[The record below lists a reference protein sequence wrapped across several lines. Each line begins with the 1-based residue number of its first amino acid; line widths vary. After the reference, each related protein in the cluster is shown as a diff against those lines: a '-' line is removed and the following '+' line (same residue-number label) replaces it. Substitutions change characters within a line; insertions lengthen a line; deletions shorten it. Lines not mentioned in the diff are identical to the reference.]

1 MENPNKIEIEGLKTI
16 HKLCNFGA
24 EHGMEGCSFTEIVER
39 MFSKIKSMQTQVN
52 TLDEMLLNQGDA
64 LAEAKAQAVPEGFVL
79 VPKKPDVDKA
89 WNIALKRIVPP
100 PKTNDV
106 VQKEL
111 MCKKYVD
118 DLCFE
123 QDRILLN
130 YEEMIEAQESAP
142 LKLGDLVEPI
152 DHRYTLASGCE
163 RYPYA
168 YVVNTNPF
176 QLMSEEGDMYWCCT
190 VEAGGY
196 KLIKSNDQLP
206 EAVSLRMIREG
217 LLAPVEAQ
225 GQSND

>member
-24 EHGMEGCSFTEIVER
+24 EHDMEGCSFTEIVER

-79 VPKKPDVDKA
+79 VPKEPTDKT
-89 WNIALKRIVPP
+89 IAHMTITPVEVNL
-100 PKTNDV
+100 
-106 VQKEL
+106 L
-111 MCKKYVD
+111 C
-118 DLCFE
+118 DLADTFLSEGEACIAY
-123 QDRILLN
+123 QA
-130 YEEMIEAQESAP
+130 MIEAQEPAP

-217 LLAPVEAQ
+217 LLSPVEAQ
-225 GQSND
+225 EPTND